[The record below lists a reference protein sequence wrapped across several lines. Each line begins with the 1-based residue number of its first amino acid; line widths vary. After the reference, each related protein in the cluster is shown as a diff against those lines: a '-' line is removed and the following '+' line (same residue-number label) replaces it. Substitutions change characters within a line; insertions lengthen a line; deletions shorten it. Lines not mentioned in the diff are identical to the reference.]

1 MTTKINTKIINLF
14 AGPSKGK
21 STTTAGLFYLMK
33 IKGYNVELIDE
44 YAKQITWDD
53 RPNILEDQLYILA
66 KQNRKIKRLIGK
78 VHFVVTDS
86 PIILGLN
93 YMPKKYYKTFTPF
106 VLDVWNSYDNR
117 NFFLENDGK
126 LTYQKV
132 GRNQTEKEADVINDT
147 IKKCLHNNKIRYTPI
162 KIISNEVNPMIN
174 HVNSIFKHVEKE

>member
-1 MTTKINTKIINLF
+1 MTINTKIINLF
-14 AGPSKGK
+14 AAPGKGK
-21 STTTAGLFYLMK
+21 STTAAGLFYLMK

-66 KQNRKIKRLIGK
+66 KQNRKIARLIGK

-93 YMPKKYYKTFTPF
+93 YVSPKYFKTFKPY
-106 VLDVWNSYDNR
+106 VMDVWNSYDNR
-117 NFFLENDGK
+117 NFFLENDGN

-132 GRNQTEKEADVINDT
+132 GRNQTQEESNELDRK
-147 IKKCLHNNKIRYTPI
+147 IKNNLHKNNIKYTPI
-162 KIISNEVNPMIN
+162 TIISDMVNPMDN
-174 HVNSIFKHVEKE
+174 HINSIYEKVIGE